1 MAVLLSLSAKLALSG
16 LRVWFGAEPVLH
28 GISLECPDRSI
39 TALLGPSGC
48 GKSTLL
54 RAVNRLHELSP
65 GVRMRGRILLG
76 GRDTARMPAE
86 ELRTRVGMLFQR
98 PNPFPMSIRQNVAFG
113 PALWGVRG
121 RELDRIVTHSLQRAA
136 LWEEVRT
143 RLDGSALALS
153 GGQQQRLCLARALA
167 LEPEVLLLDEPT
179 SALDPA
185 ATHAVEELIRALGR
199 EMTIILVTHS
209 LPQARRL
216 AARAALLAGGRLLES
231 GPAEQ
236 VLVRPRS
243 VEAARFL
250 AS

>member
-1 MAVLLSLSAKLALSG
+1 
-16 LRVWFGAEPVLH
+16 
-28 GISLECPDRSI
+28 
-39 TALLGPSGC
+39 
-48 GKSTLL
+48 
-54 RAVNRLHELSP
+54 
-65 GVRMRGRILLG
+65 MRGRILLG